1 MGKSFTS
8 FSGSEIALALLFPME
23 TLFESYIAVQLKKVL
38 GSTQYKV
45 SAQDKTYHLFTLPSK
60 KFLIKPDIMVKRKK
74 DSTIFICD
82 TKWKILSDEKPN
94 YGIAQGDMYQMYAY
108 QKKYSAEHITLLY
121 PLTDKVSE
129 KDIQFDSGDGVI
141 VRVKFIDLFDVK
153 KSLTEIARDF
163 SLEDSNQE

>member
-1 MGKSFTS
+1 
-8 FSGSEIALALLFPME
+8 
-23 TLFESYIAVQLKKVL
+23 
-38 GSTQYKV
+38 
-45 SAQDKTYHLFTLPSK
+45 
-60 KFLIKPDIMVKRKK
+60 
-74 DSTIFICD
+74 
-82 TKWKILSDEKPN
+82 
-94 YGIAQGDMYQMYAY
+94 MYAY

-153 KSLTEIARDF
+153 NSLTEIARDF